1 MQPARP
7 GATAALVIVTSLAF
21 LLMTFAGALEWAAI
35 AGGFIPARFSGS
47 IDLPGAAP
55 AWLTPLTATLVHA
68 SFLHLIFNMVL
79 LGYCGRLVEE
89 ALGARRLLI
98 LYGIGAYAAALAQ
111 YLAGP
116 GEIAPMVGA
125 SGAASAVLGVY
136 ALLYGRQRTAVAHP
150 GLNHLINIA
159 WLAAAWIGIQLLFGY
174 AGATG
179 GMSIAI
185 AAHIGGFLAGLALA
199 RPLLM
204 SRYRRG

>member
-98 LYGIGAYAAALAQ
+98 LYGIGR
-111 YLAGP
+111 G
-116 GEIAPMVGA
+116 G
-125 SGAASAVLGVY
+125 
-136 ALLYGRQRTAVAHP
+136 GRA
-150 GLNHLINIA
+150 
-159 WLAAAWIGIQLLFGY
+159 
-174 AGATG
+174 
-179 GMSIAI
+179 
-185 AAHIGGFLAGLALA
+185 
-199 RPLLM
+199 
-204 SRYRRG
+204 RRGWERGGRRPPCSASLRCSLGGRARRWPIRG